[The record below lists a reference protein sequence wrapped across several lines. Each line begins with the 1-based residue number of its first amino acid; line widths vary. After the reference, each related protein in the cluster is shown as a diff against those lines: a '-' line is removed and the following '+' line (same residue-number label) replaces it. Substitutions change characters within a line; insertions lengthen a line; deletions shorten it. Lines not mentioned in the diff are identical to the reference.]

1 MIFQNK
7 QDTFF
12 DYEKMQP
19 FGRIGYVAKRLKFQ
33 KKFTPKAFPM
43 SFIGYPANHASDN
56 YKMYNHVTRQA
67 VVTRDISKWEVF
79 NREIISEVVPLFDG
93 ELIAQHKL
101 MKLMK
106 NAEDKTGVKGIE
118 FNEDEVDEVELDAI
132 TKHFQAQSNGGPNLI
147 PSDDDSDDDED
158 SVPVLGHRIIDDN
171 SDEDVDAPGHHVITD
186 GEEEDDRLND
196 DDGDVGD
203 DGEIFANENENSESD
218 DDSEHDNDRVHRE
231 LAKLDADLD
240 DIDIN
245 EGIRTRSRAYVVD
258 VVSDEVV
265 FNAEAVNSEGNAPK
279 TFKQAEQSELREQW
293 MGAVRREIDN
303 FVKRNA
309 WKRVK
314 RSDLPKGKR
323 PLKVKWV
330 FKVKENETG
339 DQRYKGRIVIKGY
352 TEIPGVDYTESFA
365 PVATTSSINMV
376 VANGLFREEEG
387 WEVETLDIE
396 AAFLESDMDPN
407 MEVFI
412 EWPDGMKEL
421 DYITEEIEQDYC
433 IKLDAPMY
441 GKVDVPLM
449 FKRTLTKQLKAIGCY
464 ESKSD
469 PCVHCVREGGK
480 VVLVGATTV
489 DDILIAGTPNAIKRY
504 KDGLRK
510 RFTIKELGPLKR
522 HLQIHYEKRRDAA
535 GNPFYVLSLPTMRE
549 EIIRK
554 YEAFAKKEIKETTT
568 PGYPRKHLVKYD
580 GEPVKLDAYRSIV
593 GKVLYYAKKVA
604 PDMNNAVRE
613 LAQFLSKPGPEHWKA
628 LERCVGYIKTNPFN
642 GELWI
647 VKPKELR
654 IVSGADSNHGT
665 DSDDRRSVMSEV
677 HTLGGA
683 YLLSSS
689 KKIPSVTL
697 SSTESEYYS
706 NSNAATEMKFE
717 YGLLDEI
724 FLHDDEKRLTGW
736 LYNDNLGA
744 LYLTK
749 NQHVSIRT
757 KHIDIRAHY
766 VRELQDNGIVK
777 VLFEKSENL
786 VPDMLNKN
794 LPEEDH
800 LRHAENLLRGSMIC
814 WREDVGEDGI
824 RRLSFV
830 QRNPRS
836 KTGNGGIQGSGMT
849 RRSSTFSGPD
859 ENYLEKRSQDQ
870 EKWCNIRNLNEV

>member
-1 MIFQNK
+1 
-7 QDTFF
+7 
-12 DYEKMQP
+12 
-19 FGRIGYVAKRLKFQ
+19 
-33 KKFTPKAFPM
+33 
-43 SFIGYPANHASDN
+43 
-56 YKMYNHVTRQA
+56 
-67 VVTRDISKWEVF
+67 
-79 NREIISEVVPLFDG
+79 
-93 ELIAQHKL
+93 
-101 MKLMK
+101 
-106 NAEDKTGVKGIE
+106 
-118 FNEDEVDEVELDAI
+118 
-132 TKHFQAQSNGGPNLI
+132 
-147 PSDDDSDDDED
+147 
-158 SVPVLGHRIIDDN
+158 
-171 SDEDVDAPGHHVITD
+171 
-186 GEEEDDRLND
+186 
-196 DDGDVGD
+196 
-203 DGEIFANENENSESD
+203 
-218 DDSEHDNDRVHRE
+218 
-231 LAKLDADLD
+231 
-240 DIDIN
+240 
-245 EGIRTRSRAYVVD
+245 
-258 VVSDEVV
+258 
-265 FNAEAVNSEGNAPK
+265 
-279 TFKQAEQSELREQW
+279 
-293 MGAVRREIDN
+293 
-303 FVKRNA
+303 
-309 WKRVK
+309 
-314 RSDLPKGKR
+314 
-323 PLKVKWV
+323 
-330 FKVKENETG
+330 
-339 DQRYKGRIVIKGY
+339 
-352 TEIPGVDYTESFA
+352 
-365 PVATTSSINMV
+365 
-376 VANGLFREEEG
+376 
-387 WEVETLDIE
+387 
-396 AAFLESDMDPN
+396 
-407 MEVFI
+407 
-412 EWPDGMKEL
+412 
-421 DYITEEIEQDYC
+421 
-433 IKLDAPMY
+433 
-441 GKVDVPLM
+441 
-449 FKRTLTKQLKAIGCY
+449 
-464 ESKSD
+464 
-469 PCVHCVREGGK
+469 
-480 VVLVGATTV
+480 
-489 DDILIAGTPNAIKRY
+489 
-504 KDGLRK
+504 
-510 RFTIKELGPLKR
+510 
-522 HLQIHYEKRRDAA
+522 
-535 GNPFYVLSLPTMRE
+535 
-549 EIIRK
+549 
-554 YEAFAKKEIKETTT
+554 
-568 PGYPRKHLVKYD
+568 LVKYD

-859 ENYLEKRSQDQ
+859 ENYLEKRSQGQ
-870 EKWCNIRNLNEV
+870 EKWITVKNKRVSKRSKV